1 MIFFLIQANIKLEW
15 QKVAKILV
23 IDDDKSIREL
33 LRTFLESRGHEV
45 LEADDGSLG
54 IEMVRSDSYDLVV
67 IDMVMPK
74 RGGMETIMEL
84 CQATP
89 ELPVIAMS
97 GKIPTAVR
105 PINSLVRQFGV
116 RDILQKPF
124 TRNSF
129 FEAIDSA
136 LTAS

>member
-1 MIFFLIQANIKLEW
+1 
-15 QKVAKILV
+15 
-23 IDDDKSIREL
+23 
-33 LRTFLESRGHEV
+33 
-45 LEADDGSLG
+45 
-54 IEMVRSDSYDLVV
+54 MVRSDSYDLVV

-84 CQATP
+84 YQATP

-105 PINSLVRQFGV
+105 SINSLVRQFGV